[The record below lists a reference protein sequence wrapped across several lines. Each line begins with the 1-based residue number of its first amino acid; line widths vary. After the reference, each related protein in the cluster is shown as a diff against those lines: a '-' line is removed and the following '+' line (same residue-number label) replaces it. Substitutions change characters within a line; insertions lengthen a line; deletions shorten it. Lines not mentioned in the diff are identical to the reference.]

1 MRRAF
6 ANRSMFNFGEALKDL
21 KTLKKVM
28 NPDDAALKEVDKMYK
43 SCWRGI
49 CQENEVI
56 PPIGTRRMMRE
67 TQSWINGYRALTDA
81 ASKVTFLK
89 KYDCEKLHDT
99 FRNLPVP
106 RCIFADLVEALD
118 TSCHSLEE
126 LSWV

>member
-1 MRRAF
+1 MLNEQGKAKSSATFVLENLDSNNFKALMRRAF

-56 PPIGTRRMMRE
+56 PPIVTRRMMRE
-67 TQSWINGYRALTDA
+67 T
-81 ASKVTFLK
+81 
-89 KYDCEKLHDT
+89 
-99 FRNLPVP
+99 
-106 RCIFADLVEALD
+106 
-118 TSCHSLEE
+118 
-126 LSWV
+126 